1 MDFILRCVCVCV
13 CAQSC
18 LTLCNPMDCSAS
30 GSSVLRFFKEEYWS
44 RLLFPTLGNLLDPG
58 IKPRSCVSC
67 ISKQILY
74 SQHHLAAVA
83 NYCKGR
89 GCYTNLLSNDSGCQ
103 KAKLIELTGL
113 HFFQTLQK
121 IVLLP
126 FLISRDCSHTLA
138 HGPFFTFLRTSSCFH
153 APIYYSCYSPLTLL

>member
-1 MDFILRCVCVCV
+1 MILFPKSSLIFYFFNLFFKFNRPEGILPLIIKLNKVDNISTIILFVLVFYRCCSVCVCVCVCV

-74 SQHHLAAVA
+74 S
-83 NYCKGR
+83 
-89 GCYTNLLSNDSGCQ
+89 
-103 KAKLIELTGL
+103 
-113 HFFQTLQK
+113 
-121 IVLLP
+121 
-126 FLISRDCSHTLA
+126 
-138 HGPFFTFLRTSSCFH
+138 
-153 APIYYSCYSPLTLL
+153 